1 MRYVVVVLRRSAIC
15 RRLAGAALAVLVGLA
30 LVPGLPVAG
39 SFPPARAS
47 FEPFAP
53 SSPFRTP
60 IPEGAPLD
68 PNSEAMIASATR
80 GGGVAA
86 NLVSYGIPIYHAD
99 AGTPRQVVHCTIT
112 SWGRCPFDGHEV
124 PIPDGARPHSGSDGA
139 MVVVDNSTRKIF
151 EFWRARRADGRWTTS
166 FGAVMNLDGSGW
178 GGTATASGA
187 SRLGGVIQIS
197 EIEQGVIPHALAL
210 QTINTCVGEFRFP
223 ATNTDG
229 TSARSDCLPQGA
241 RIRLDPAV
249 DLSTLLLT
257 PAVRM
262 VARALQVYGGYV
274 VDTGGTA
281 LSVSFELDTTADN
294 HSVGNVYE
302 QSGLRWDYDDMPGV
316 PWNRLQV
323 LA

>member
-1 MRYVVVVLRRSAIC
+1 MSLLGVTTVGHMPC
-15 RRLAGAALAVLVGLA
+15 GRLAGAALVVLVGLA

-60 IPEGAPLD
+60 IPDGAPLD
-68 PNSEAMIASATR
+68 PNSEAMVASATR
-80 GGGVAA
+80 GGGLFA
-86 NLVSYGIPIYHAD
+86 NLVAYGIPIYQTD
-99 AGTPRQVVHCTIT
+99 AGTPRYVVECSIT
-112 SWGRCPFDGHEV
+112 SWGRCPFDGYQV
-124 PIPDGARPHSGSDGA
+124 PIPDSARPHRGSDGA
-139 MVVVDNSTRKIF
+139 MVMVDHSTREIF
-151 EFWRARRADGRWTTS
+151 EFWRARHADGRWTAS

-197 EIEQGVIPHALAL
+197 EIQQGVIPHALAL
-210 QTINTCVGEFRFP
+210 QTVNACAGEFRSP
-223 ATNTDG
+223 ATRTDG
-229 TSARSDCLPQGA
+229 HSSRPDCLPEGA

-249 DLSTLLLT
+249 DLSVLPLV

-274 VDTGGTA
+274 VDTGGA
-281 LSVSFELDTTADN
+281 PLSVSFELDRTAAN
-294 HSVGNVYE
+294 GSVGAVYQE
-302 QSGLRWDYDDMPGV
+302 AGLRWDYDNMPGV